1 MFFYGHWW
9 PGLALL
15 IVRGLVD
22 HIDGYKARNFNQR
35 STFGAVMDDV
45 CDRWVLGIM
54 YAGGCL
60 NLANDYPHILIVL
73 GFGITG
79 SLTNVI
85 IKLSIYAES
94 QQDIWREK
102 GKIGHPVDVV
112 GLFGSAE
119 FLIYYGVRRVLHRAA
134 PRPAPAARR
143 LLGRRDH
150 EPRVAA
156 PARAVR
162 VEALPVRR
170 SGPRSTERR
179 QGRGGGDGNGVP
191 PATARGLAVEP
202 GERGHRIAVSDPAA
216 VLLGRRARRASVA
229 TLFILI
235 CGLLDKLDG
244 LAAKVFNCRSAFG
257 ELFDAIADAI
267 CYGFAPRARRRLR
280 LGAVDRGRSRSSPLG
295 AREHRRCACV
305 YVKRLGRAAN
315 YKSYAMERVVAYTG
329 VPDRVRD
336 RRHGGGVLLLAVRA
350 GDGDRPRLHDAKR
363 MLVDPVPGPR

>member
-1 MFFYGHWW
+1 MIGLVGGVVFFYGYWW
-9 PGLALL
+9 PGFALL
-15 IVRGLVD
+15 LVRGLVD

-60 NLANDYPHILIVL
+60 NLSYDYPHVLIVL

-79 SLTNVI
+79 ALTNVI

-119 FLIYYGVRRVLHRAA
+119 FLIYYGARRVLHRAA
-134 PRPAPAARR
+134 PRSAAAARR
-143 LLGRRDH
+143 LLGGRDH

-170 SGPRSTERR
+170 SR
-179 QGRGGGDGNGVP
+179 
-191 PATARGLAVEP
+191 ARG
-202 GERGHRIAVSDPAA
+202 
-216 VLLGRRARRASVA
+216 
-229 TLFILI
+229 
-235 CGLLDKLDG
+235 
-244 LAAKVFNCRSAFG
+244 
-257 ELFDAIADAI
+257 
-267 CYGFAPRARRRLR
+267 
-280 LGAVDRGRSRSSPLG
+280 VDDDQ
-295 AREHRRCACV
+295 AE
-305 YVKRLGRAAN
+305 
-315 YKSYAMERVVAYTG
+315 
-329 VPDRVRD
+329 
-336 RRHGGGVLLLAVRA
+336 A
-350 GDGDRPRLHDAKR
+350 G
-363 MLVDPVPGPR
+363 